1 MLNLEGDKQWRILV
15 IIIGTKKT
23 NEQKL
28 SEQDLEKL
36 IDKYSEL
43 DNDTLMKEFLKIT
56 LEKKKQ
62 GKLSDSELSVL
73 KNSIL
78 PYLNESQKQ
87 SLNSILEIVKNV

>member
-1 MLNLEGDKQWRILV
+1 MANFSDYNWSEKN
-15 IIIGTKKT
+15 KT
-23 NEQKL
+23 QTQKP

-43 DNDTLMKEFLKIT
+43 DSDSLMKEFLKMT
-56 LEKKKQ
+56 LERKRQ
-62 GKLSDSELSVL
+62 GKLDDNELSVI

>member
-1 MLNLEGDKQWRILV
+1 MANFSDYNWNKEN
-15 IIIGTKKT
+15 

-43 DNDTLMKEFLKIT
+43 DNVTLMKEFLKIT

>member
-1 MLNLEGDKQWRILV
+1 MAKFSDYNWNKEN
-15 IIIGTKKT
+15 

>member
-1 MLNLEGDKQWRILV
+1 MANFSDYNWNKEN
-15 IIIGTKKT
+15 

-43 DNDTLMKEFLKIT
+43 NNDTLMKEFLKIN

>member
-1 MLNLEGDKQWRILV
+1 MANFSDYNWSKEN
-15 IIIGTKKT
+15 

>member
-1 MLNLEGDKQWRILV
+1 MANFSDYNWNKEN
-15 IIIGTKKT
+15 

-28 SEQDLEKL
+28 SERDLEKL

>member
-1 MLNLEGDKQWRILV
+1 MANSGDYNWNKEN
-15 IIIGTKKT
+15 

>member
-1 MLNLEGDKQWRILV
+1 MANFSDYNWNKEN
-15 IIIGTKKT
+15 

-62 GKLSDSELSVL
+62 GKLGDSELSVL

>member
-1 MLNLEGDKQWRILV
+1 MANFSDYNWNKEN
-15 IIIGTKKT
+15 

-28 SEQDLEKL
+28 SEREWEKL

>member
-1 MLNLEGDKQWRILV
+1 MANFSDYNWNKEN
-15 IIIGTKKT
+15 

-78 PYLNESQKQ
+78 PYLNESQKH

>member
-1 MLNLEGDKQWRILV
+1 MANFSDYNWNKEN
-15 IIIGTKKT
+15 

-87 SLNSILEIVKNV
+87 SLNSILEIVKNDEKN

>member
-1 MLNLEGDKQWRILV
+1 MANFSDYNWNKEN
-15 IIIGTKKT
+15 

-62 GKLSDSELSVL
+62 GKLSDSEPSVL

>member
-1 MLNLEGDKQWRILV
+1 MANFSDYNWNKEN
-15 IIIGTKKT
+15 

-62 GKLSDSELSVL
+62 GKLSDNELSVL

>member
-1 MLNLEGDKQWRILV
+1 MANFSDYNWNKEN
-15 IIIGTKKT
+15 

-28 SEQDLEKL
+28 SERDLEKL

-62 GKLSDSELSVL
+62 GKLSDGELSVL

>member
-1 MLNLEGDKQWRILV
+1 MANFSDYNWNKEN
-15 IIIGTKKT
+15 

-62 GKLSDSELSVL
+62 GKLSDSELSIL

>member
-1 MLNLEGDKQWRILV
+1 MANFSDYNWNKEN
-15 IIIGTKKT
+15 

-62 GKLSDSELSVL
+62 GQLSDSELSVL

>member
-1 MLNLEGDKQWRILV
+1 MANFSDYNWSEEN
-15 IIIGTKKT
+15 KT
-23 NEQKL
+23 QTQKP

-43 DNDTLMKEFLKIT
+43 DSDSLKKEFLKMT
-56 LEKKKQ
+56 LERKRQ
-62 GKLSDSELSVL
+62 GKLDDNELSVI

>member
-1 MLNLEGDKQWRILV
+1 MANFSDYNWNKEN
-15 IIIGTKKT
+15 

-62 GKLSDSELSVL
+62 GKLSYSELSVL

>member
-1 MLNLEGDKQWRILV
+1 MANFSDYNWNKEN
-15 IIIGTKKT
+15 

-28 SEQDLEKL
+28 SEQDLKKL

>member
-1 MLNLEGDKQWRILV
+1 MANFSDYNWNKEN
-15 IIIGTKKT
+15 

-62 GKLSDSELSVL
+62 GQLSDSELSVL
-73 KNSIL
+73 KIVNCNSCVIFFS
-78 PYLNESQKQ
+78 N
-87 SLNSILEIVKNV
+87 

>member
-1 MLNLEGDKQWRILV
+1 MANFSDYNWNKEN
-15 IIIGTKKT
+15 

-78 PYLNESQKQ
+78 PYLNEAQKQ
-87 SLNSILEIVKNV
+87 SLNGILEIVKNV

>member
-1 MLNLEGDKQWRILV
+1 MANFSDYNWNKEN
-15 IIIGTKKT
+15 

-28 SEQDLEKL
+28 SEQDLQKL

-43 DNDTLMKEFLKIT
+43 DNVTLMKEFLKIT

>member
-1 MLNLEGDKQWRILV
+1 MNFSDYNWNKEN
-15 IIIGTKKT
+15 

>member
-1 MLNLEGDKQWRILV
+1 MANFSDYNWNKEN
-15 IIIGTKKT
+15 

-62 GKLSDSELSVL
+62 GKLSDSELNVL

>member
-1 MLNLEGDKQWRILV
+1 MANFSDYNWNKEN
-15 IIIGTKKT
+15 

-36 IDKYSEL
+36 IDKYSGL

>member
-1 MLNLEGDKQWRILV
+1 MANFSDYNWNKEN
-15 IIIGTKKT
+15 

-43 DNDTLMKEFLKIT
+43 DNDTLMKEFLNIT

>member
-1 MLNLEGDKQWRILV
+1 MANISDYNWNKEN
-15 IIIGTKKT
+15 

>member
-1 MLNLEGDKQWRILV
+1 MANFSDYNWNKEN
-15 IIIGTKKT
+15 

-62 GKLSDSELSVL
+62 GKLNDSEHSVL

>member
-1 MLNLEGDKQWRILV
+1 MANFRDYNWNKEN
-15 IIIGTKKT
+15 

-62 GKLSDSELSVL
+62 GKPSDSELSVL

>member
-1 MLNLEGDKQWRILV
+1 MANFSDYNWNKEN
-15 IIIGTKKT
+15 

>member
-1 MLNLEGDKQWRILV
+1 MANFSDYNWNKEN
-15 IIIGTKKT
+15 

-36 IDKYSEL
+36 IDKYIEL

>member
-1 MLNLEGDKQWRILV
+1 MANFSDYNWSKDN
-15 IIIGTKKT
+15 